1 MNKQEIKNRFRTEK
15 DKSTLIYV
23 LDSDRVKIKEYA
35 EEYDISMKDFVT
47 ILLEFFVKK
56 LQNLVF

>member
-47 ILLEFFVKK
+47 ILLEFFVK
-56 LQNLVF
+56 NNINHNE